1 MKKLSI
7 FLLGALAFTVTSCED
22 GPSEVPVQSNPQEPV
37 LEVGGVIADQ
47 NPMSATVDLKIL
59 AEAGDSI
66 PMANVT
72 LTNFPE
78 GYSLKLVAQ
87 LSKSDNF
94 STYGELPLDTRDN
107 IVWADPDDLEN
118 VYVTKISKSP
128 AAKDIYVR
136 YEAYAVKDA
145 EELRIGGVDHYIG
158 PFVMNVTPFP
168 SDLVLENAYYLIGTV
183 NGWSVPNAL
192 KMSHDGD
199 NAYDNPVFSIVVDI
213 TEEQANEGWWWKII
227 PQSTVDAGDW
237 VDADYAQYG
246 TEEDGDESVEGILIP
261 MLIDEATGD
270 KTSDPQAGK
279 ITDLY
284 GTVMLTIDMIEGT
297 YKFQLAIPELYVQ
310 GDAAGWN
317 WDSPLVAAL
326 VTSNYA
332 DYYGAAKCSTG
343 GYKFTSE
350 KSWSATYNLGMGESS
365 TPADG
370 WTIAGALINGGN
382 DNIFPTETGLY
393 WHHVNITALTFES
406 MYVSTLGVIGN
417 ATPGGWDASTA
428 LTPSEDCLVWEGD
441 IEFAA
446 DGEWKIRANDAWIF
460 SLGGDMN
467 DLGWDNAPNM
477 PSPGAGVKHVKLDLS
492 SHPYTVTVQ

>member
-7 FLLGALAFTVTSCED
+7 FLLGALAFAATSCED
-22 GPSEVPVQSNPQEPV
+22 GPSEVPVQSNPQGPV
-37 LEVGGVIADQ
+37 LEVDGVYAEQ
-47 NPMSATVDLKIL
+47 NPLAATVDLKTL

-107 IVWADPDDLEN
+107 IVWANPDDLEN

-199 NAYDNPVFSIVVDI
+199 NAYDNPVFSIIVDI
-213 TEEQANEGWWWKII
+213 TEDQANEGWWWKII
-227 PQSTVDAGDW
+227 PQSTVEAGDW

-246 TEEDGDESVEGILIP
+246 TEEDGDESLEGILIP
-261 MLIDEATGD
+261 MLIDEATGE

-297 YKFQLAIPELYVQ
+297 YSFQLAIPELYVQ

-317 WDSPLVAAL
+317 WDSPLVAVLA
-326 VTSNYA
+326 TDDYA
-332 DYYGAAKCSTG
+332 NYYGASVCAPG

-350 KSWSATYNLGMGESS
+350 KSWDAVYNLGMGDAS
-365 TPADG
+365 TPAEG
-370 WTIAGALINGGN
+370 WTLAGTLLNGSPN
-382 DNIFPTETGLY
+382 NIIPESKGLY
-393 WHHVNITALTFES
+393 WHHVNINTLTFES
-406 MYVSTLGVIGN
+406 IYCASIGVVGD
-417 ATPGGWDASTA
+417 ATPGGWDASTD
-428 LTPSEDCLVWEGD
+428 LTPSEDFLVWEGD
-441 IEFAA
+441 VNFNAT
-446 DGEWKIRANDAWIF
+446 GSYKVRANNQWAF
-460 SLGGDMN
+460 SLGGDLN
-467 DLGWDNAPNM
+467 NLNWNNGDNIPT
-477 PSPGAGVKHVKLDLS
+477 PGEGVKHVKLDLS
-492 SHPYTVTVQ
+492 AHPYTLTVQ